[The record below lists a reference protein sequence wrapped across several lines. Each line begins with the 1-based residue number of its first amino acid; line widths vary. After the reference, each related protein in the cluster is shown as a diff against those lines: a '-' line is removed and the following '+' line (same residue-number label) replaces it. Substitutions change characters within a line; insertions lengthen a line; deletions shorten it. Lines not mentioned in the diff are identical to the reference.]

1 MSNQMVQISPEQA
14 ERLKELGAHL
24 QQLRQ
29 KQRISLETVA
39 KKTLIPVRLLT
50 AIETGSSKQLPEP
63 VYIQGFIRRYGD
75 AIGVDG
81 AELANAFPAQTDLR
95 SPKPTWRGTVQAQLR
110 PLHLYC
116 LYTVLVV
123 GAVSSLSYLLN
134 RSSTPQI
141 PGLIATAQKR
151 EPSATPAIPNG
162 SANMTPSGVP
172 KAGNNAGNNPAQP
185 PTNLPQKSVRIGL
198 TMTSQSWVRIVVDG
212 KTDFEG
218 VLSEGTQ
225 RAWEADKQLVLRAG
239 NAGGVMVSLN
249 DGAAKRLGEPGAVEE
264 VTFGSN
270 AQEANLTALSESVSL
285 TTSRSLPF

>member
-1 MSNQMVQISPEQA
+1 MSNQMTQISPEQI
-14 ERLKELGAHL
+14 ERLKELGAYL
-24 QQLRQ
+24 QQVRQ
-29 KQRISLETVA
+29 KERISLETVA
-39 KKTLIPVRLLT
+39 KKTLIPVRLLAALEIGNT
-50 AIETGSSKQLPEP
+50 KQLPEP
-63 VYIQGFIRRYGD
+63 VYIQGFIRRYAD
-75 AIGVDG
+75 AIGIDG

-95 SPKPTWRGTVQAQLR
+95 APKPSWRGTVQAQLR

-123 GAVSSLSYLLN
+123 GAVSGLSYLLN

-141 PGLIATAQKR
+141 PGLVATAQKR
-151 EPSATPAIPNG
+151 EPVITPVLPNG
-162 SANMTPSGVP
+162 PVNIAAQPTVSPT
-172 KAGNNAGNNPAQP
+172 AGNKTAQL
-185 PTNLPQKSVRIGL
+185 PTVVSPKSVRIGL

-249 DGAAKRLGEPGAVEE
+249 EGLPKPLGEPGAVEE

-270 AQEANLTALSESVSL
+270 AQAANLAASSESASL
-285 TTSRSLPF
+285 TASRPNPF

>member
-1 MSNQMVQISPEQA
+1 MSNQMTQISPEQV
-14 ERLKELGAHL
+14 ERLKELGAYL

-39 KKTLIPVRLLT
+39 KKTLIPVRLLAALEIGNT
-50 AIETGSSKQLPEP
+50 KQLPEP
-63 VYIQGFIRRYGD
+63 VYIQGFIRRYAD
-75 AIGVDG
+75 AIGIDG

-95 SPKPTWRGTVQAQLR
+95 APKPSWRGTVQAQLR

-123 GAVSSLSYLLN
+123 GAVSGLSYLLN

-141 PGLIATAQKR
+141 PGLVATAQKR
-151 EPSATPAIPNG
+151 EPVITPVLPNG
-162 SANMTPSGVP
+162 PVNIAQPTVSPT
-172 KAGNNAGNNPAQP
+172 AGNKTTQP
-185 PTNLPQKSVRIGL
+185 PTAVSPKSVRIGL

-225 RAWEADKQLVLRAG
+225 RAWAADKQLVLRAG

-249 DGAAKRLGEPGAVEE
+249 EGLPKPLGEPGAVEE

-270 AQEANLTALSESVSL
+270 AQAANLAASSESASL
-285 TTSRSLPF
+285 TASRPNPF

>member
-1 MSNQMVQISPEQA
+1 MSNQMTQISPEQI
-14 ERLKELGAHL
+14 EKLKELGAYL

-29 KQRISLETVA
+29 KQGISLEAVA

-50 AIETGSSKQLPEP
+50 ALEIGSIKQLPEP
-63 VYIQGFIRRYGD
+63 VYIQGFIRRYAD
-75 AIGVDG
+75 AIGIDG

-95 SPKPTWRGTVQAQLR
+95 APKPSWRSTVQAQLR

-123 GAVSSLSYLLN
+123 GAVSGLSYLLN

-141 PGLIATAQKR
+141 PGLVATAQKR
-151 EPSATPAIPNG
+151 EPVSTPVLPNG
-162 SANMTPSGVP
+162 PVNLAQPTVSPTSGS
-172 KAGNNAGNNPAQP
+172 KTAQP
-185 PTNLPQKSVRIGL
+185 PSAVPLKSVRIGL

-218 VLSEGTQ
+218 VLPEGTQ

-249 DGAAKRLGEPGAVEE
+249 NGLPKPLGEPGAVEE

-270 AQEANLTALSESVSL
+270 AQTAKLAASSESASLTAL
-285 TTSRSLPF
+285 RSNPF

>member
-1 MSNQMVQISPEQA
+1 MSNQMTQISPEQI
-14 ERLKELGAHL
+14 ERLKELGAYL

-39 KKTLIPVRLLT
+39 KKTLIPVRLL
-50 AIETGSSKQLPEP
+50 AALEIGNSKQLPEP
-63 VYIQGFIRRYGD
+63 VYIQGFIRRYAD
-75 AIGVDG
+75 AIGIDG

-95 SPKPTWRGTVQAQLR
+95 APKPSWRGTVQAQLR

-116 LYTVLVV
+116 LYTVLVF
-123 GAVSSLSYLLN
+123 GAVSGLSYLLN

-141 PGLIATAQKR
+141 PGLVATAQKR
-151 EPSATPAIPNG
+151 EPVIPPVLQNG
-162 SANMTPSGVP
+162 PVNLAQPTVRPISGNKTV
-172 KAGNNAGNNPAQP
+172 QP
-185 PTNLPQKSVRIGL
+185 PTAVSPKSVRIGL

-249 DGAAKRLGEPGAVEE
+249 EGLPKPLGEPGAVEE

-270 AQEANLTALSESVSL
+270 AQAANLAASSEPASL
-285 TTSRSLPF
+285 TASRPNPF